1 MDKQGEKFL
10 DALRKH
16 LDSISAD
23 EFYRRL
29 KMNSNPNAKG
39 QALDEFLKTGEMRYH
54 SNGE

>member
-10 DALRKH
+10 DSLRKH

-29 KMNSNPNAKG
+29 KRNSHPDANG
-39 QALDEFLKTGEMRYH
+39 QTLDEFLKTGEMRDH
-54 SNGE
+54 GSDN